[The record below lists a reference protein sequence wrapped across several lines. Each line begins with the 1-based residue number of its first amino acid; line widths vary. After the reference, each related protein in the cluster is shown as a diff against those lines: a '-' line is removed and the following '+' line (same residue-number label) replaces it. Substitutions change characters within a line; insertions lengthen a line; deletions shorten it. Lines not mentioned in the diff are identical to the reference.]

1 MREGSP
7 VGVLTF
13 VGSIGFYCKEM
24 WASDLIEGRQLG
36 VLTFVGSMGF
46 YCKEMWASDLIEGRP
61 PVVSTFV
68 DIMGFNS
75 KEVLASGLRKGSLV
89 WEVEFGLQ
97 IWKINLLN
105 MDLRFCL
112 EVDRKN

>member
-1 MREGSP
+1 MRDSSQ

-13 VGSIGFYCKEM
+13 VGSI
-24 WASDLIEGRQLG
+24 D
-36 VLTFVGSMGF
+36 F